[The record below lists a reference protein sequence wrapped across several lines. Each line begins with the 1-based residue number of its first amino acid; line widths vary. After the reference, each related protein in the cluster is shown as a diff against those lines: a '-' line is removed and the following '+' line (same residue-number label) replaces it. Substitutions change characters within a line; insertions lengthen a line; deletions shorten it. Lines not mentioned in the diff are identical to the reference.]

1 MIEKSWYKK
10 HEPKTIDEYCFN
22 DIQMKTNVQKWINQ
36 GYIPGNILLSG
47 KYGTGKTSLSN
58 LLRNIIF
65 KSDDDV
71 KVLSSKA
78 NVDEI
83 RQLYNWVK
91 LNPIRIKQRLVFI
104 DELDKASDEALDAMK
119 SGLLENFQET
129 CCFICTTNNLDKI
142 PDPLISRFNFRYD
155 FTKNNSDEVYKRVC
169 TILELENVKFDNNLL
184 KLFIDKNTDIPL
196 REILTILQCS
206 VNDNNELNLDNNIIQ
221 IHNFENEVISLIN
234 SMLKFTISQK
244 SNQDRKKIRLTPQLS
259 LIKDDYSKLLYIIRN
274 ESRLNY
280 DYIYKELSNS
290 VGVLYAPLYL
300 LIDQYSGSVKRSPI
314 KYINLLGF
322 LISCFEKLEE
332 I

>member
-1 MIEKSWYKK
+1 MIERSWYKK
-10 HEPKTIDEYCFN
+10 HEPKTIEEYCFN

-36 GYIPGNILLSG
+36 RYISGNILLSG

-58 LLRNIIF
+58 LLRNIIY
-65 KSDDDV
+65 KCDDDV

-91 LNPIRIKQRLVFI
+91 LKPIRLKQRLVFI

-119 SGLLENFQET
+119 SGLLENYQDN
-129 CCFICTTNNLDKI
+129 CCFICTTNYLDKI
-142 PDPLISRFNFRYD
+142 PEPLISRFNFRYD
-155 FTKNNSDEVYKRVC
+155 FTKNNPDEVYKRIC
-169 TILELENVKFDNNLL
+169 AILELENVKFDINLL

-196 REILTILQCS
+196 RELITIMECS
-206 VNDNNELNLDNNIIQ
+206 VNENNELNLDNNIIQ
-221 IHNFENEVISLIN
+221 IHNFENDVILLIN
-234 SMLKFTISQK
+234 GMLKFTISQK

-259 LIKDDYSKLLYIIRN
+259 LIKEDYANLIYIIKN
-274 ESRLNY
+274 EPRLNY
-280 DYIYKELSNS
+280 DYIYKELSDS
-290 VGVLYAPLYL
+290 IGLLYAPLYC
-300 LIDQYSGSVKRSPI
+300 LIDEYSGRVKKSPI
-314 KYINLLGF
+314 KFINLLGF